1 MKKLWMI
8 LKTKLKLLSL
18 VILIVLL
25 SSCVT
30 HVSSSVPIEVPTLPP
45 IDDEYGIDALIDEP
59 QTSYDLMY
67 NALIYEHQ
75 YYRYM
80 MYTEELLN
88 YISELSALEKH
99 ISNL

>member
-1 MKKLWMI
+1 MKKLWII
-8 LKTKLKLLSL
+8 LKNKLKLLSL

-30 HVSSSVPIEVPTLPP
+30 RVSSSVPIAVPTLPP

-67 NALIYEHQ
+67 NSLIYEHQ
-75 YYRYM
+75 YYRYRE
-80 MYTEELLN
+80 YTEELLR
-88 YISELSALEKH
+88 YINAMSALENH
-99 ISNL
+99 VSNM